1 MLDSTI
7 SFNDS
12 TSSIRFMILFL
23 NLPARSHVVAQSCF
37 CRTIIVLLERFYFTN
52 QLTNLLISF
61 FKSTLVYWITV
72 DRGEE
77 IYARGINDL
86 IKVYS
91 LFYLTIF
98 DFIRLPR
105 FLLSLCYHR
114 FTRLAAILVVLIS
127 MFFQFASLC
136 FFLFIFNTHQIINCF
151 D

>member
-77 IYARGINDL
+77 IYVRGINDL

-98 DFIRLPR
+98 DFIRLVR
-105 FLLSLCYHR
+105 FFTLFVLSSFYE
-114 FTRLAAILVVLIS
+114 TRCHFGS
-127 MFFQFASLC
+127 FDMFFLNVLSVCFSL
-136 FFLFIFNTHQIINCF
+136 LFSFHFQYSSNN
-151 D
+151 

>member
-1 MLDSTI
+1 
-7 SFNDS
+7 
-12 TSSIRFMILFL
+12 MILFL

-37 CRTIIVLLERFYFTN
+37 YRTIIVLLERFYFTN

-98 DFIRLPR
+98 DFIRLVR
-105 FLLSLCYHR
+105 FFTLFVLSSFYE
-114 FTRLAAILVVLIS
+114 TRCHFGS
-127 MFFQFASLC
+127 FDMFFLNVLSVCFSL
-136 FFLFIFNTHQIINCF
+136 LFSFHFQYSSNN
-151 D
+151 

>member
-1 MLDSTI
+1 
-7 SFNDS
+7 
-12 TSSIRFMILFL
+12 MILFL

-61 FKSTLVYWITV
+61 FKFMLIYWITV

-86 IKVYS
+86 IKVYF

-114 FTRLAAILVVLIS
+114 FTRLAAILVVLICSFS
-127 MFFQFASLC
+127 MFFQFAFFASLC